1 MADVAAVGGVIGCR
15 RHWRSVMVT
24 EGDEEINNSGRAG
37 EGGGESSEIVD
48 DSL

>member
-1 MADVAAVGGVIGCR
+1 
-15 RHWRSVMVT
+15 MVT